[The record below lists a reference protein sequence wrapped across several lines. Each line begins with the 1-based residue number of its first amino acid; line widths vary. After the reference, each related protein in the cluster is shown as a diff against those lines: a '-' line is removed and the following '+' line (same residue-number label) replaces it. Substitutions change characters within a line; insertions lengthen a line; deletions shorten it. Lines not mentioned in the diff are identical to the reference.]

1 VISRL
6 IAAFW
11 VSILITTNKVNVMQA
26 DLLITVDVINIMLV
40 GGMMMAIAFAAGLLI
55 GINIKF

>member
-1 VISRL
+1 MISRL

>member
-1 VISRL
+1 
-6 IAAFW
+6 
-11 VSILITTNKVNVMQA
+11 MQA